1 MTADELRKSIER
13 TNDQIYDLKRQIK
26 EETYIRKKLKLRRRL
41 KELQYLQLWHI
52 DLLERGIE

>member
-13 TNDQIYDLKRQIK
+13 TNDQICELKQQIK
-26 EETYIRKKLKLRRRL
+26 EVTNIRKKLKLRRRL
-41 KELQYLQLWHI
+41 IELQYLQLWHI

>member
-13 TNDQIYDLKRQIK
+13 TNDQICELKQQIK
-26 EETYIRKKLKLRRRL
+26 EETNMRKKLKLQRRL
-41 KELQYLQLWHI
+41 IELQYLQLWHI